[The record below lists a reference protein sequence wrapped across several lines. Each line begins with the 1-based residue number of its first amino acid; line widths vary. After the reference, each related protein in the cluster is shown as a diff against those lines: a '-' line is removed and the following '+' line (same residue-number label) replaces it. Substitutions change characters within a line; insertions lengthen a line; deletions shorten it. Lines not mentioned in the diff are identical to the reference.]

1 MTDRDK
7 LVPFSRGRR
16 RPDPA
21 RVAEFA
27 ATARKLQHEREQSA
41 EIVARLLRETP
52 KEKWPALAQ
61 REELRNSGALEVLS
75 QECLDRRH
83 SAPLDA
89 LAIARIATTIADEV
103 SDYPPVVLAQ
113 LRAHAWK
120 DLGQVL
126 NNISRADDALGAV
139 EHADAVLADFGTLA
153 HDRAIVRLVRAC
165 LLQDVQRYDEAVAL
179 LEECKSVFRDHGDQR
194 RFLICGVAEGAL
206 LHRMGHFRE
215 AREAFFLLLD
225 EAEKANDHESLAS
238 LHNNIGH
245 SSVELGDF
253 DTAEKHLAYAIEILR
268 SLGEPLRVARAEL
281 ARGRL
286 IVRRGEIDRGIAHL
300 RATRDQFLRHRL
312 VEEAGLCALDVV
324 EALLTRGAAL
334 EAEQLART
342 VVAEFT
348 SAQLSTRAITALGY
362 LTEAISARKASPATA
377 ANVRQY
383 IDALRSEPERVFVAT
398 A

>member
-27 ATARKLQHEREQSA
+27 ATARKLQQEREQSA

-52 KEKWPALAQ
+52 KEQWAGLAQ
-61 REELRNSGALEVLS
+61 HAELHNSGALEVLG

-83 SAPLDA
+83 TAPAEA
-89 LAIARIATTIADEV
+89 LIIAQIATKIADAVEG
-103 SDYPPVVLAQ
+103 YPAVVIAQ

-120 DLGQVL
+120 DLGQALCDV
-126 NNISRADDALGAV
+126 SRHADALEAL
-139 EHADAVLADFGTLA
+139 ERADAVLAEFGTLA
-153 HDRAIVRLVRAC
+153 HDRAIVRLVRAWAF
-165 LLQDVQRYDEAVAL
+165 QDVQRYDEAVAL
-179 LEECKSVFRDHGDQR
+179 LQECKVIFRDHGDQR
-194 RFLICGVAEGAL
+194 RHLICGIAEGML
-206 LHRMGHFRE
+206 LHRMGHFRQ
-215 AREAFFLLLD
+215 ARETFLMLLED
-225 EAEKANDHESLAS
+225 AASANDRESLAS

-253 DTAEKHLAYAIEILR
+253 DTAEKHLARAVFILE

-286 IVRRGEIDRGIAHL
+286 IVRRGEVDRGIAHL
-300 RATRDQFLRHRL
+300 RATRDQFLRHHL
-312 VEEAGLCALDVV
+312 IEEAGLCALDIV
-324 EALLTRGAAL
+324 EALLSRGAARD
-334 EAEQLART
+334 AEHLART

-348 SAQLSTRAITALGY
+348 AAQLSTRAITALGY
-362 LTEAISARKASPATA
+362 LSEAITARKASPATA
-377 ANVRQY
+377 AHVRHY
-383 IDALRSEPERVFVAT
+383 ITSLRTEPDRLFVAT